1 VLGKLLVPP
10 YRSADA
16 VPLADPA
23 GTSCSYYTKGHRA
36 FVVRP
41 RWDSGKMLFRM
52 AVGVSGAA
60 SAVIGADAGAA
71 DTLEGAWE
79 ESASNPVTGQ
89 LYFLRGDRM
98 LEVNYLT
105 SSTDM
110 AGALRL
116 AGLAMRKL

>member
-1 VLGKLLVPP
+1 
-10 YRSADA
+10 
-16 VPLADPA
+16 
-23 GTSCSYYTKGHRA
+23 
-36 FVVRP
+36 
-41 RWDSGKMLFRM
+41 MLFRM

-71 DTLEGAWE
+71 DTLEGAWD